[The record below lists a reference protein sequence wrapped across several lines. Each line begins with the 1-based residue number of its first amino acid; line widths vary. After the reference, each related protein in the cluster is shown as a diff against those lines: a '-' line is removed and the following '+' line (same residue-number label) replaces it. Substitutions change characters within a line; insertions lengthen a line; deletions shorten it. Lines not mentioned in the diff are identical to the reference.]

1 MEINQVDREVKDLLY
16 KKHIYG
22 LETILKAVVRVSM
35 DLPYIDRAYLH
46 RLIDTA
52 YDSVIKEEG

>member
-1 MEINQVDREVKDLLY
+1 MDINQVDREVKDLLY

-35 DLPYIDRAYLH
+35 DLPYVDRAYLH
-46 RLIDTA
+46 HLIDTA

>member
-1 MEINQVDREVKDLLY
+1 MEINQVEREVKDLLY

-22 LETILKAVVRVSM
+22 LEVILKSVVRVSM
-35 DLPYIDRAYLH
+35 DLPYVDREYLH
-46 RLIDTA
+46 HLIDTA

>member
-1 MEINQVDREVKDLLY
+1 MEINQVEREVKDLLY

-22 LETILKAVVRVSM
+22 LETIIRSVVRVSM
-35 DLPYIDRAYLH
+35 DLPYVDREYLH
-46 RLIDTA
+46 HLIDVA